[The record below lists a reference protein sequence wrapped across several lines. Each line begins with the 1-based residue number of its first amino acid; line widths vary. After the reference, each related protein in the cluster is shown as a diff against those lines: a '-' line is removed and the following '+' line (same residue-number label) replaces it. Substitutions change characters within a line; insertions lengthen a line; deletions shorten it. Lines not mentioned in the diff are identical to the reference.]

1 MEIVLG
7 LRPVPRRR
15 NSARA
20 GAGRGLLAL
29 ALFFTQQKSF
39 GGRVDKVD
47 ILVQHEDGSRSW
59 LGSAPALKLALN
71 YARKGESKRKCTD
84 WAASATFRGHGRVAQ
99 IKMGS
104 AGYHF
109 PG

>member
-1 MEIVLG
+1 M
-7 LRPVPRRR
+7 
-15 NSARA
+15 
-20 GAGRGLLAL
+20 
-29 ALFFTQQKSF
+29 
-39 GGRVDKVD
+39 
-47 ILVQHEDGSRSW
+47 VQHEDGTSQLAW
-59 LGSAPALKLALN
+59 QIVSAAALKLELN
-71 YARKGESKRKCTD
+71 YACKGESKRKCTD